1 LFLSGGIHEEY
12 KMEKLNKN
20 NNINESDPNMDE
32 LLEIIKIAIMKKDI
46 VGCILEDVIL
56 FVYDLIFHFSISN
69 Q

>member
-1 LFLSGGIHEEY
+1 
-12 KMEKLNKN
+12 MEKLNKN